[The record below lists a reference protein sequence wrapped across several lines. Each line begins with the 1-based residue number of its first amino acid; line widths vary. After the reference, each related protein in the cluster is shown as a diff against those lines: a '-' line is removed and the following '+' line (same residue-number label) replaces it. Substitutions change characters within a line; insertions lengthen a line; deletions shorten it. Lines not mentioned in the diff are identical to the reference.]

1 MCRNTTYYRYGKAM
15 RRRNPSPLFVSL
27 MLLGAALIVII
38 SLCGCAELSYK
49 AGELYGWNC
58 RPEALQNGR
67 CVPAR

>member
-1 MCRNTTYYRYGKAM
+1 MWKNTTDSRWGKAM
-15 RRRNPSPLFVSL
+15 RRRDLKPELIMIVVASL
-27 MLLGAALIVII
+27 LLLLALI
-38 SLCGCAELSYK
+38 LGGCAELSYK

>member
-1 MCRNTTYYRYGKAM
+1 MWKGITR
-15 RRRNPSPLFVSL
+15 SL
-27 MLLGAALIVII
+27 SALLLAL
-38 SLCGCAELSYK
+38 SLTGCAELSYK